1 MIGLEAHCG
10 FACLVRMTC
19 IGGVDF
25 DSRVWH
31 EKVNEPWMAKTL
43 VTRPF
48 ENPRRLFMRSDHPF
62 HYSCT
67 HFTNTYICIMSYIS
81 VQENDSTD
89 MHCRYSSTSSPG
101 HQMARSY
108 QITSNFIDFSPRLS
122 FSSSILV
129 ARDVVSSTSGV

>member
-1 MIGLEAHCG
+1 MTTSQGDG
-10 FACLVRMTC
+10 FACFVRMTC

-89 MHCRYSSTSSPG
+89 MHCRYSS
-101 HQMARSY
+101 
-108 QITSNFIDFSPRLS
+108 FL
-122 FSSSILV
+122 L
-129 ARDVVSSTSGV
+129 VSSRAKPGLHHPVDGAIISSHI